1 MLPPF
6 CYGQNHNN
14 RKNPLFYSGFFAT
27 GNFKKKRG
35 RKEVLWIGIAAA
47 HGFRRFSYC

>member
-6 CYGQNHNN
+6 YYGQNHNN
-14 RKNPLFYSGFFAT
+14 RKNPLLKQRVLRNGY
-27 GNFKKKRG
+27 FKKKRG

-47 HGFRRFSYC
+47 HGLRRFSYC